1 MLVSA
6 LTSIPGVTSCGQ
18 SLSSRSSLFS
28 KVCFSS
34 ETHPEGGEPRL
45 AFTPLMYSSLF
56 YDFVLKTIG
65 VGYNN
70 TDVFA
75 SQENR
80 EFPLL
85 SSQ

>member
-1 MLVSA
+1 MA
-6 LTSIPGVTSCGQ
+6 PTS
-18 SLSSRSSLFS
+18 LL
-28 KVCFSS
+28 
-34 ETHPEGGEPRL
+34 
-45 AFTPLMYSSLF
+45 YSSSF

-65 VGYNN
+65 LGCNN

-85 SSQ
+85 SPQ